1 VVQVPIAYNEA
12 YGTIRGT
19 AHEMSVLG
27 TSPFVIANE
36 NTSTNTLQKDIPHG
50 YETLESKRNRNLP
63 PPHTQAVQP
72 EDQASSGIY
81 ETIPEEQAN
90 SGIYETIATS
100 HLDNVNNVVDYMQ
113 IL

>member
-1 VVQVPIAYNEA
+1 
-12 YGTIRGT
+12 
-19 AHEMSVLG
+19 MSVLG

-36 NTSTNTLQKDIPHG
+36 NTSTNTLQKDIPHE

-81 ETIPEEQAN
+81 ETIPEEQAS
-90 SGIYETIATS
+90 SGIYEPITAS
-100 HLDNVNNVVDYMQ
+100 HLDIANDQLDYIQM
-113 IL
+113 L